1 MKKSIKEIEL
11 NDFSTIQATI
21 NVYLYFVIQWR
32 DALRASGLAGAV
44 AEGLT
49 PTQKAGQGD
58 LGFYAQYLLAKNQ
71 IPLCS
76 SPSTLHVG
84 IPGLMVACE

>member
-1 MKKSIKEIEL
+1 MKKSIKEIEF

-32 DALRASGLAGAV
+32 DALRASGLRASLVGAV

-49 PTQKAGQGD
+49 QTQKAGQSD

-71 IPLCS
+71 
-76 SPSTLHVG
+76 
-84 IPGLMVACE
+84 